1 MVFFYLLEDEK
12 KGEQV
17 DQSGYSG
24 PGGLVSQVEDVA
36 EMVKKVK
43 LDDM

>member
-1 MVFFYLLEDEK
+1 MISSTCLK

-24 PGGLVSQVEDVA
+24 PGALGWPKAHGQKGETYNA
-36 EMVKKVK
+36 
-43 LDDM
+43 DDM